1 MRFGEGHYLA
11 PTTAGKRSN
20 SVIKMTTHMRGIG
33 TDVFNKRVMA
43 VQELLLLVF
52 PNIGVDNV
60 TRTAQ
65 QARDTASTLKSTIA
79 LGLDPKHTP
88 SEFHHSP
95 TLSRH
100 CRSCAAQTPLC
111 KLTLSSP
118 HAQVAYIL
126 EQYVDELDTRTTAL
140 YHGYEAATAQPNH
153 RYGSKDNKE
162 SYRLYLVEKSVEAIY
177 EEHAGG
183 LRNHLSDKVS
193 GYWRCFYSFHY
204 LLSVLHLSAS
214 TCVSHQGRTNHD
226 G

>member
-1 MRFGEGHYLA
+1 MCSTSVSWQY
-11 PTTAGKRSN
+11 RSYC
-20 SVIKMTTHMRGIG
+20 S
-33 TDVFNKRVMA
+33 
-43 VQELLLLVF
+43 

-65 QARDTASTLKSTIA
+65 QTRDTASTLKSTIA
-79 LGLDPKHTP
+79 LGLDSKHTP
-88 SEFHHSP
+88 SEFRALADVIE
-95 TLSRH
+95 TLQKL
-100 CRSCAAQTPLC
+100 RSTDTVVQVDSVT
-111 KLTLSSP
+111 P

-193 GYWRCFYSFHY
+193 GYWRCFHSFHY
-204 LLSVLHLSAS
+204 LFSVLHLSAS

>member
-1 MRFGEGHYLA
+1 MCSTSVSWQYRSYCSWCSLTLA
-11 PTTAGKRSN
+11 SITSLGQHSRLATLHPHSSRP
-20 SVIKMTTHMRGIG
+20 
-33 TDVFNKRVMA
+33 
-43 VQELLLLVF
+43 LPL
-52 PNIGVDNV
+52 
-60 TRTAQ
+60 
-65 QARDTASTLKSTIA
+65 ASTQNIR
-79 LGLDPKHTP
+79 HP
-88 SEFHHSP
+88 SSVRSP

-111 KLTLSSP
+111 KLTLSPP

-183 LRNHLSDKVS
+183 LHNHLSDKVS
-193 GYWRCFYSFHY
+193 GYWRCFHSFHY
-204 LLSVLHLSAS
+204 LFSVLHLSAS